1 MINLT
6 ELVDYDL
13 AKLLNNKIWND
24 KKYAYA
30 AEDLEVTWGDFLTT
44 KKYKEGELITVEHGD
59 DVRGKVYYAL
69 TYAELIKL
77 LDKCYGIVIDF
88 QPAFT
93 FSTKDHIAY
102 FYKVY
107 RKNDKERRLDLLFE
121 EKEWMSSFEFAME
134 AIVSEL
140 LKRNFIN

>member
-44 KKYKEGELITVEHGD
+44 KKYKEGELITVEYGD
-59 DVRGKVYYAL
+59 DVHGKVYYAL

-121 EKEWMSSFEFAME
+121 EKEWMSSFEFSME

>member
-13 AKLLNNKIWND
+13 AKLLNNKIWSN

-30 AEDLEVTWGDFLTT
+30 AEDLEVSWGDFLTIR
-44 KKYKEGELITVEHGD
+44 KHKEGELITVEYGD
-59 DVRGKVYYAL
+59 DVHGKVYYAL
-69 TYAELIKL
+69 TYAELIKF

-93 FSTKDHIAY
+93 FSTKGHIAY

-121 EKEWMSSFEFAME
+121 EKKWLSSFEFSME

>member
-13 AKLLNNKIWND
+13 AKLLNNKIWSD

-44 KKYKEGELITVEHGD
+44 KKYKEGELITVEYGD
-59 DVRGKVYYAL
+59 DVHGKVYYAL

-121 EKEWMSSFEFAME
+121 EKEWMSSFEFSME